1 MAIKS
6 YFVSF
11 ENQLKKENN
20 SKPLTMKHILK
31 YTGYILLLL
40 IIGYLLWRF
49 SYMIGW
55 VLIAAVLS
63 FIGHPLVRFF
73 DSIHFKR
80 FRIPHTLSA
89 LLSLLVIILAF
100 AGVVAIFLPLIINQA
115 EVISKIDVNKLEQNL
130 QGPLE
135 WLNTRLHDFGAIP
148 EGQTTQD
155 FIVEKVKNIVNL
167 GTVGNFLGNFVTAAG
182 NIFIGIFSILFIAFF
197 FLKDDNMFEEGL
209 LLLVPENNHER
220 TRKVIAESKTLL
232 MRYFIG
238 IFLELLS
245 VMSLIALGLWI
256 LGVKNALL
264 IGFFGGIM
272 NIIPYLG
279 PIIGSVIGIFLG
291 ISSTLAFGA
300 YDDLVPETI
309 KLTSVFLVVNFIDN
323 NILVPL
329 IYSQSVKSHP
339 LEIFFVIIIGGGLA
353 GLPGM
358 LLAVPVYTL
367 LRVIAKEFFIRF
379 RVVKKLTEDM
389 D

>member
-1 MAIKS
+1 M
-6 YFVSF
+6 
-11 ENQLKKENN
+11 
-20 SKPLTMKHILK
+20 KPILK
-31 YTGYILLLL
+31 YTGYILLLV

-49 SYMIGW
+49 FYIIGW

-63 FIGHPLVRFF
+63 FIGQPLVRFF

-80 FRIPHTLSA
+80 FRIPHAASA
-89 LLSLLVIILAF
+89 LLSLFVIILAF
-100 AGVVAIFLPLIINQA
+100 LGLLAIFLPLIINQA
-115 EVISKIDVNKLEQNL
+115 EVISKIDVNKLGQNL

-135 WLNTRLHDFGAIP
+135 WLNIKLHEFGAIP

-167 GTVGNFLGNFVTAAG
+167 GTVGNLLGNFITAAG

-197 FLKDDNMFEEGL
+197 FLKDNNMFEEGL
-209 LLLVPENNHER
+209 LLFVPENNHER
-220 TRKVIAESKTLL
+220 TRKVISESKTLL

-238 IFLELLS
+238 IFLEVLG
-245 VMSLIALGLWI
+245 VMSLISLGLWI

-279 PIIGSVIGIFLG
+279 PIIGSIIGIFLG

-300 YDDLVPETI
+300 YDDLIPETI